1 MKYSELL
8 FGLPAHMP
16 EKVLHVSFDHES
28 PELHL
33 VPTSAEGLPRFM
45 SAFEAAMREQ
55 RIDPVRFGAFERY
68 ERGALV
74 PFETLKEEWLIGY
87 IVTEMINDVFAC
99 DIVYSDL
106 TLDDFK
112 VKVDDDYDLLDF
124 VQMVTG
130 CSDDAIEDVDVLMP
144 EWVLRNL

>member
-1 MKYSELL
+1 
-8 FGLPAHMP
+8 
-16 EKVLHVSFDHES
+16 
-28 PELHL
+28 
-33 VPTSAEGLPRFM
+33 
-45 SAFEAAMREQ
+45 
-55 RIDPVRFGAFERY
+55 
-68 ERGALV
+68 
-74 PFETLKEEWLIGY
+74 
-87 IVTEMINDVFAC
+87 MINDVFAR